1 MSRNYKRNVIFA
13 VIIACS
19 VLLSA
24 CAILEVSKDPSES
37 MTNVATEPT
46 TAPEKP
52 EDSANEETK
61 ENVTEDTSA
70 GPDDSS
76 CATQP
81 AVSDDNGGEGK
92 DDVEETK
99 PADTE
104 TSAPTEAP
112 ATEATEVPTTEATEV
127 PATEATEPESKPNL
141 WLEPVE
147 PTVAD
152 TTDPAASDPLAPETD
167 AMEKNEAGESVPE
180 ETVPVETTPSV
191 PEPDP
196 VDLVYSAGK
205 SEEVLAEMNKRG
217 SCGRLFIPS
226 VGVDVALFEATMYDS
241 KVSQPIV
248 DANDSAAYMADCVP
262 WWGFPVVADHV
273 HQGFSAIKKSVA
285 GETVAYMHFGD
296 HVDAYMC
303 TRVFRGYNEGTLTDL
318 DGNPIK
324 GTNPGGLC
332 MYTCNSDGTVTI
344 TFWQPVGQS
353 EH

>member
-24 CAILEVSKDPSES
+24 CAILEVSEDPSES

-61 ENVTEDTSA
+61 ENVTEDTYA

-81 AVSDDNGGEGK
+81 TVSDDNGGEGK

-104 TSAPTEAP
+104 TSVPTEAP

-152 TTDPAASDPLAPETD
+152 TTAPAASDPLAPETD

-226 VGVDVALFEATMYDS
+226 VGVDVAIFDTTLYDA

-303 TRVFRGYNEGTLTDL
+303 TRVFRGYNEDTLTDM

-344 TFWQPVGQS
+344 TFWQPQL
-353 EH
+353 

>member
-24 CAILEVSKDPSES
+24 CAILEVSEDPSES

-61 ENVTEDTSA
+61 ENVTEDTYA

-81 AVSDDNGGEGK
+81 TVSDDNGGEGK

-104 TSAPTEAP
+104 TSVPTEAP

-152 TTDPAASDPLAPETD
+152 TTAPAASDPLAPETD

-205 SEEVLAEMNKRG
+205 SEEVLAEINVAAAVDCSFPASAWTWLSSIQRSTTLRCRSQSWMQTIAPHIWRIVSPG
-217 SCGRLFIPS
+217 GDFPS
-226 VGVDVALFEATMYDS
+226 SLTMYIRDFPPS
-241 KVSQPIV
+241 RNLLRVRPLLICTLET
-248 DANDSAAYMADCVP
+248 MWTRICVP
-262 WWGFPVVADHV
+262 GSSGAITKTHSLTWMATRSRAPILAVCVCIPV
-273 HQGFSAIKKSVA
+273 
-285 GETVAYMHFGD
+285 
-296 HVDAYMC
+296 
-303 TRVFRGYNEGTLTDL
+303 TLME
-318 DGNPIK
+318 P
-324 GTNPGGLC
+324 
-332 MYTCNSDGTVTI
+332 
-344 TFWQPVGQS
+344 
-353 EH
+353 